1 MLSIPQYF
9 LIIDSIDDGIDIA
22 IMASMMVSNLR
33 GLLISITFARFNTR
47 NGIDKFASIQ
57 DVPFHRKASRIT
69 STVYCDNMLLVTTLQ
84 YFFNDALFQNG
95 YSRLFL
101 GARA

>member
-33 GLLISITFARFNTR
+33 GLSITFARFNTR

-57 DVPFHRKASRIT
+57 NVPFHRKASRIT
-69 STVYCDNMLLVTTLQ
+69 STVYCDNMFLVTTLQ